1 MVILFFKDPYKL
13 IRNIRRDL
21 DRGTLDECPVV
32 GEDLVSDPDDP
43 VCLVDRIVVIDIEF
57 TSQIKEEYI
66 RIRLNVIIGERNDN
80 ARSVV
85 LKVKKVRISLPLPY
99 RL

>member
-32 GEDLVSDPDDP
+32 GEDLISDPDDP

-57 TSQIKEEYI
+57 TSQIKEENLGI
-66 RIRLNVIIGERNDN
+66 SLNI
-80 ARSVV
+80 S
-85 LKVKKVRISLPLPY
+85 VRISNDDAFGKVLQIEQI
-99 RL
+99 